1 MSKRGIR
8 GPLLCIGDLLND
20 IGEEEEKGRGHS
32 LLREASPSPSSSL
45 LNNLTKLFQ
54 EHYDHLN
61 STLSG
66 TDHSWTSL
74 TLKVMLCVPI
84 SYHKP
89 NPILLNDAI
98 YHCCCCCCCCC
109 ITLRILQCEP
119 IRNYG
124 SHAVIVIE
132 NSVCIEM

>member
-1 MSKRGIR
+1 
-8 GPLLCIGDLLND
+8 
-20 IGEEEEKGRGHS
+20 
-32 LLREASPSPSSSL
+32 
-45 LNNLTKLFQ
+45 
-54 EHYDHLN
+54 
-61 STLSG
+61 
-66 TDHSWTSL
+66 
-74 TLKVMLCVPI
+74 MLCVPI

-98 YHCCCCCCCCC
+98 YHCCCCC

-124 SHAVIVIE
+124 SHAFIVIE